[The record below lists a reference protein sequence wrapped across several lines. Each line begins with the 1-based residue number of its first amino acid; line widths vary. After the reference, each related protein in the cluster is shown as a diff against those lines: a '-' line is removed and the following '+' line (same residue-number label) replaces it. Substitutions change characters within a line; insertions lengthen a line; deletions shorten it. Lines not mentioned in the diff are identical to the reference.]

1 MPDLQ
6 NSAAC
11 EQLIA
16 QILETK
22 RGKVVMEDSTL
33 PLCDALELQGRLTQ
47 LSRVPGT
54 P

>member
-1 MPDLQ
+1 MGKYLKMPDLQ

-22 RGKVVMEDSTL
+22 RGKVVLEDSTL
-33 PLCDALELQGRLTQ
+33 PLGGA
-47 LSRVPGT
+47 
-54 P
+54 

>member
-22 RGKVVMEDSTL
+22 RGKVVLEDSTL
-33 PLCDALELQGRLTQ
+33 PLCDALEFRGHHTQ
-47 LSRVPGT
+47 FSRVPGT